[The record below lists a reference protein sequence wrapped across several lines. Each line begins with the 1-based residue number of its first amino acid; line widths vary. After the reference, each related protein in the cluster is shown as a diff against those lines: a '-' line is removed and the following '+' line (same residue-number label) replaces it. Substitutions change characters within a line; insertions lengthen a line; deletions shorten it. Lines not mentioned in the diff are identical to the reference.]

1 MEDILAIILIFG
13 GGTAVLLSF
22 SPIGRALAERIR
34 HGKQSLPAPELDPAV
49 YEELDMLRRD
59 MVEVQERLAE
69 AREPASAASEEPV
82 AEERPHDEGVS
93 FQCPACGADYDTQET
108 LPEEAEARH

>member
-1 MEDILAIILIFG
+1 MTSSG
-13 GGTAVLLSF
+13 SF
-22 SPIGRALAERIR
+22 TC
-34 HGKQSLPAPELDPAV
+34 PACGSEF
-49 YEELDMLRRD
+49 
-59 MVEVQERLAE
+59 EVQERLAE